1 MAIPAHRL
9 GFTGNSE
16 RKLNLSRT
24 KVEARN
30 SSCTAGTNVSMNDTN
45 ISKIAKK
52 LPITEKT
59 TTLFSH
65 YNQYIFV

>member
-45 ISKIAKK
+45 IS
-52 LPITEKT
+52 L
-59 TTLFSH
+59 
-65 YNQYIFV
+65 NRR